1 VSEEKLQSQQRAAS
15 ASAAVSKT
23 ALANASFKLQET
35 ESTVRTLTAALQTAE
50 VRPLSWNSLT

>member
-15 ASAAVSKT
+15 ASATVGKT

-50 VRPLSWNSLT
+50 VRPLS